1 MLAEHYRTELGA
13 VDCMTQRVDLFGQ
26 ARHLRIPLALPSYR
40 PSASHPEHLPL
51 NPDPN
56 PYAGPDPNPNP
67 DPDPHLEPFRQA
79 SRESTLTPTP
89 HP

>member
-13 VDCMTQRVDLFGQ
+13 VDCQTQRVDLFGQ
-26 ARHLRIPLALPSYR
+26 APYLVIPLALPSDR

-56 PYAGPDPNPNP
+56 PNPGPDPNP
-67 DPDPHLEPFRQA
+67 DTA
-79 SRESTLTPTP
+79 
-89 HP
+89 